1 VKNTR
6 TEMKRAVAVFT
17 LAIGLTSTA
26 IADDN
31 WTIERL
37 QDELGVETGW
47 TVTRELPEWSSS
59 PTVLVSLEKPY
70 AASLGDA
77 VPGIDV
83 IEASSISEAMLHA
96 PRANAILGFCD
107 ADLLEAATKLSW
119 VFVFHAGV
127 EACPLTERLAKG
139 DVVVTNF
146 QKLASPAIGEHAI
159 AMMLALGRGLP
170 RFKQVMPTGEWRRE
184 LASEPG
190 MQIVAGKTIL
200 IAGLGGIGRQVARR
214 AKALGMQV
222 LTTRNSSRQGP
233 AYVDYVGL
241 SHELPELVKRADVVV
256 NSLPLTK
263 ATRGLFDTA
272 LFAEFK
278 EGAFFINV
286 GRGGTVATDALLAS
300 LTSGRLA
307 GAGLDVTDPEPLPPD
322 HPLWQMPNVIITPHI
337 SAGGFDREW
346 LRFIIE
352 ENLRRYLAGE
362 TLLNEVEP
370 ARGY

>member
-1 VKNTR
+1 MSKN
-6 TEMKRAVAVFT
+6 MKLT
-17 LAIGLTSTA
+17 LSVLTVIFWLASA
-26 IADDN
+26 SAADDG
-31 WTIERL
+31 WTVERL
-37 QDELGVETGW
+37 QDELGVQTGW
-47 TVTRELPEWSSS
+47 TVASELPAWSSN

-70 AASLGDA
+70 AAGLNEA

-83 IEASSISEAMLHA
+83 IEVSSVSEAMLHA
-96 PRANAILGFCD
+96 PRANVILGMCD
-107 ADLLEAATKLSW
+107 AELLEAAPNLSW

-127 EACPLTERLAKG
+127 ESCPLTERLARR
-139 DVVVTNF
+139 DVMVTNF

-170 RFKQVMPTGEWRRE
+170 RFKQAMPAGAWRRD

-190 MQIVAGKTIL
+190 MQVVAGRTIL
-200 IAGLGGIGRQVARR
+200 VAGLGGIGQQVARR

-222 LTTRNSSRQGP
+222 LATRNSSREGP
-233 AYVDYVGL
+233 TYVDYVGL
-241 SHELPELVKRADVVV
+241 PHELPELVERADVVV
-256 NSLPLTK
+256 NALPLTG
-263 ATRGLFDTA
+263 ATKGLFDAA
-272 LFAEFK
+272 LFADFK
-278 EGAFFINV
+278 EGAYLINI
-286 GRGGTVATDALLAS
+286 GRGGTIVTDDLHEA

-337 SAGGFDREW
+337 SARGFDREW

-352 ENLRRYLAGE
+352 ENLRRYVAGE
-362 TLLNEVEP
+362 TLLNEVDP

>member
-1 VKNTR
+1 MSDNT
-6 TEMKRAVAVFT
+6 KRKASLLTIIFW
-17 LAIGLTSTA
+17 LASA
-26 IADDN
+26 AAADDG
-31 WTIERL
+31 WTVERL
-37 QDELGVETGW
+37 QDELGVQTGW
-47 TVTRELPEWSSS
+47 TVTSELPAWSFN
-59 PTVLVSLEKPY
+59 PTVLVSQERTY
-70 AASLGDA
+70 AAGLAES
-77 VPGIDV
+77 VPGIEV
-83 IEASSISEAMLHA
+83 IEVSSVSEAMLHA
-96 PRANAILGFCD
+96 PRANVILGMCD
-107 ADLLEAATKLSW
+107 SELLEAAPNLSW

-127 EACPLTERLAKG
+127 ERCPLTERLARG

-170 RFKQVMPTGEWRRE
+170 RFKQAMPAGEWRRD
-184 LASEPG
+184 LASKPG
-190 MQIVAGKTIL
+190 MQIAAGRTIL

-222 LTTRNSSRQGP
+222 LATRNSSREGP
-233 AYVDYVGL
+233 TYVDYVGL

-256 NSLPLTK
+256 NSLPLTG
-263 ATRGLFDTA
+263 ATKGLFDAT
-272 LFAEFK
+272 LFADFK
-278 EGAFFINV
+278 KGAYFINI
-286 GRGGTVATDALLAS
+286 GRGGTIVTDALHEA

-352 ENLRRYLAGE
+352 ENLRRYVAGE
-362 TLLNEVEP
+362 ALLNEVDP